1 MKYNHYNIDLLN
13 GNNYEAWKFRVET
26 IFIEYNVDD
35 MIQIEYRIED
45 YTDQKRREEAK
56 KRDNKCKSIIVQCI
70 EDTQIDIIRNKE
82 TGYAMWKSLREIYEK
97 KGLSGQLILRRKLMS
112 MKMDANEKLEDF
124 LSKFD
129 HVLCQLRTSGAD
141 IKDDV
146 ICILLLA
153 LPKSHETVV
162 TVLENFPAEKIDLD
176 FVKARLRAEVEKKNE
191 VDRSQDEGNK
201 PAAFISNNS
210 IICYNCGEHGHI
222 KRNCRKV
229 TQGQHNYNRG
239 RSTTNYRGGSNRGG
253 MNRRDTTQ
261 YQYEGNRRN
270 ELGEDRPRYQRDRSH
285 RSHS

>member
-1 MKYNHYNIDLLN
+1 
-13 GNNYEAWKFRVET
+13 
-26 IFIEYNVDD
+26 
-35 MIQIEYRIED
+35 
-45 YTDQKRREEAK
+45 
-56 KRDNKCKSIIVQCI
+56 
-70 EDTQIDIIRNKE
+70 
-82 TGYAMWKSLREIYEK
+82 MWKSLREIYEK

-112 MKMDANEKLEDF
+112 MKTDANEKLEDF

-141 IKDDV
+141 IKDEDV
-146 ICILLLA
+146 ICTLLLA

-176 FVKARLRAEVEKKNE
+176 FVKARLRAEAEKKNE
-191 VDRSQDEGNK
+191 IDRSQDEGNK

-229 TQGQHNYNRG
+229 TQGQHNYNRD

-270 ELGEDRPRYQRDRSH
+270 ELGEDRPRYQRNRSH